1 MKSLRHGTP
10 PYHFGVDFHGLDAR
24 LVRVG
29 DGRLADGVV
38 AAARAEHRISLF
50 VSLLFARRAASAC
63 CGCLRGGTAHFVS
76 QRSREAMRRSAVVR
90 AGIDAVLCASTDEL
104 CSLAQWFTQIPKS
117 AGGECG

>member
-38 AAARAEHRISLF
+38 AAARAEHLFGSLRW
-50 VSLLFARRAASAC
+50 ARRDPRRRAAAAC
-63 CGCLRGGTAHFVS
+63 EEALLTLCLSGREKRCG
-76 QRSREAMRRSAVVR
+76 EA
-90 AGIDAVLCASTDEL
+90 L
-104 CSLAQWFTQIPKS
+104 
-117 AGGECG
+117 